1 MKKICCVVLALLCVS
16 LCLAGC
22 GKADA
27 ANEEPLIRSFVIGN
41 STAEIQTRTEDG
53 ETRYVIAI
61 TLPTDTNFKNCAAN
75 VELAPDAAL
84 SIDDSPCI
92 VNELG
97 GRLILNLALEER
109 DLVVT
114 SSELS
119 QTYSFQIELE

>member
-1 MKKICCVVLALLCVS
+1 MKKLCCAILAVLCILP
-16 LCLAGC
+16 CLAGC
-22 GKADA
+22 GKANA

-41 STAEIQTRTEDG
+41 SAAEIQTHTENG

-61 TLPTDTNFKNCAAN
+61 TLPTDTDFKNCAAN
-75 VELAPDAAL
+75 VELAPDASL

-97 GRLILNLALEER
+97 GLILNLALENR

-114 SSELS
+114 SGELS

>member
-27 ANEEPLIRSFVIGN
+27 ANEEPLIRNFVIGN
-41 STAEIQTRTEDG
+41 STAEIQTHTEDG

-61 TLPTDTNFKNCAAN
+61 TLPTDTDFKSCAAN
-75 VELAPDAAL
+75 VELAPDAVL
-84 SIDDSPCI
+84 DMDSPCI

-97 GRLILNLALEER
+97 GRLILNLALENR

-114 SSELS
+114 SGELS

>member
-1 MKKICCVVLALLCVS
+1 MKKIYCIVLTVLCLLP
-16 LCLAGC
+16 CLAGC
-22 GKADA
+22 GKANA
-27 ANEEPLIRSFVIGN
+27 VNEEPLIRNFVIGN
-41 STAEIQTRTEDG
+41 STAEIQTHTEDG

-61 TLPTDTNFKNCAAN
+61 TLPTDTDFKNCAAN
-75 VELAPDAAL
+75 VELAPDAVL
-84 SIDDSPCI
+84 SMDSPCI

-114 SSELS
+114 SGELS

>member
-1 MKKICCVVLALLCVS
+1 MKKICCIVLAALCLLP
-16 LCLAGC
+16 CLAGC
-22 GKADA
+22 GKENA
-27 ANEEPLIRSFVIGN
+27 ANEEPLIRNFVIGN
-41 STAEIQTRTEDG
+41 STAEIQAHTEDG

-61 TLPTDTNFKNCAAN
+61 TLPMDTDFKSCAAN
-75 VELAPDAAL
+75 VELAPDAVL
-84 SIDDSPCI
+84 SMDSPCI

-114 SSELS
+114 SGELS

>member
-1 MKKICCVVLALLCVS
+1 MKKICCVVLAMLCI

-22 GKADA
+22 GKVNA

-41 STAEIQTRTEDG
+41 STAEIQPHTENG

-61 TLPTDTNFKNCAAN
+61 TLPTDTDFKNCAAN

-97 GRLILNLALEER
+97 GRLILNLTLENR

-114 SSELS
+114 SGELS

>member
-1 MKKICCVVLALLCVS
+1 MKKICCVVLAVLCLLP
-16 LCLAGC
+16 CLAGC
-22 GKADA
+22 GKAND

-41 STAEIQTRTEDG
+41 SAAEIQTHTENG

-61 TLPTDTNFKNCAAN
+61 TLPTDTDFKNCAAN
-75 VELAPDAAL
+75 VELAPDAVL
-84 SIDDSPCI
+84 DMDSPCI

-97 GRLILNLALEER
+97 GRLILNLALENR

-114 SSELS
+114 SGELS

>member
-1 MKKICCVVLALLCVS
+1 MKKICCIVLAALCLLP
-16 LCLAGC
+16 CLAGG
-22 GKADA
+22 GKANA
-27 ANEEPLIRSFVIGN
+27 VNEDPLIRSFVIGN
-41 STAEIQTRTEDG
+41 STAEIQTHTEDG

-61 TLPTDTNFKNCAAN
+61 TLPTDTDFKSCAAN
-75 VELAPDAAL
+75 VELAPDAVL
-84 SIDDSPCI
+84 DMDSPCI

-114 SSELS
+114 SGELS

>member
-27 ANEEPLIRSFVIGN
+27 ANEEPLIRNFVIGN
-41 STAEIQTRTEDG
+41 STAEIQTHTEND
-53 ETRYVIAI
+53 ETHYVIAI
-61 TLPTDTNFKNCAAN
+61 TLPTDTDFKNCAAN
-75 VELAPDAAL
+75 VELAPDAVL
-84 SIDDSPCI
+84 DIDDSPCI

-97 GRLILNLALEER
+97 GRFILNLALEDR

-114 SSELS
+114 SGELS

>member
-1 MKKICCVVLALLCVS
+1 MKKICCIVLAVLCI

-22 GKADA
+22 GKANT
-27 ANEEPLIRSFVIGN
+27 ANEEPLIRSFVIGS
-41 STAEIQTRTEDG
+41 STADVQPHTEDG

-61 TLPTDTNFKNCAAN
+61 TLPTDTDFKNCAAN

-97 GRLILNLALEER
+97 GRLILNLALEDR

-114 SSELS
+114 RGELS
-119 QTYSFQIELE
+119 QTYSFQIGLE

>member
-1 MKKICCVVLALLCVS
+1 MKKICYVVLAVLCI

-22 GKADA
+22 GKANT

-41 STAEIQTRTEDG
+41 STAEIQTHAEDG
-53 ETRYVIAI
+53 ETHYVIAI
-61 TLPTDTNFKNCAAN
+61 TLPTDTDFKNCAAN

-84 SIDDSPCI
+84 DIDDSPCI

-97 GRLILNLALEER
+97 GRIILNLTLEDR

-114 SSELS
+114 RGELS
-119 QTYSFQIELE
+119 QTYSFQIGLE

>member
-1 MKKICCVVLALLCVS
+1 MKKICCIVLAMLCLLP
-16 LCLAGC
+16 CLAGC
-22 GKADA
+22 RKANA

-41 STAEIQTRTEDG
+41 STAEIQTHTEDG

-61 TLPTDTNFKNCAAN
+61 TLPTDTDFKNCAAN
-75 VELAPDAAL
+75 VELAPDAVL
-84 SIDDSPCI
+84 DMDSPCI

-114 SSELS
+114 SGELS

>member
-1 MKKICCVVLALLCVS
+1 MKKICCAILAVLCILP
-16 LCLAGC
+16 CLAGC
-22 GKADA
+22 GKVNA
-27 ANEEPLIRSFVIGN
+27 ANEEPLIRGFVIGN
-41 STAEIQTRTEDG
+41 STAEIQTHTEDG

-61 TLPTDTNFKNCAAN
+61 TLPTDTDFKNCAAN
-75 VELAPDAAL
+75 VELAPDAVL
-84 SIDDSPCI
+84 SMDSPCI

-97 GRLILNLALEER
+97 GRFILNLALEDR

>member
-1 MKKICCVVLALLCVS
+1 MKKICCIVLTVLCI
-16 LCLAGC
+16 LPCLAGC
-22 GKADA
+22 GKVNA
-27 ANEEPLIRSFVIGN
+27 ANEEPLIRGFVIGN
-41 STAEIQTRTEDG
+41 STAEIQTHTEDG

-61 TLPTDTNFKNCAAN
+61 TLPTDTDFKNCAAN
-75 VELAPDAAL
+75 VELAPDAVL
-84 SIDDSPCI
+84 SMDSPCI

-114 SSELS
+114 SGELS

>member
-27 ANEEPLIRSFVIGN
+27 ANEEPLIRSFVIGS
-41 STAEIQTRTEDG
+41 STAEIQTHTEDG

-61 TLPTDTNFKNCAAN
+61 TLPTDTDFTRCVAN
-75 VELAPDAAL
+75 VELATDAVL
-84 SIDDSPCI
+84 DMNSPCI

-97 GRLILNLALEER
+97 GRPILNLALEER

-114 SSELS
+114 SGEFS

>member
-1 MKKICCVVLALLCVS
+1 MKKICCIVLAALCLLP
-16 LCLAGC
+16 CLAGC
-22 GKADA
+22 GKANA
-27 ANEEPLIRSFVIGN
+27 VNEKPLIRNFVIGN

-61 TLPTDTNFKNCAAN
+61 TLPMDTDFKSCAAN
-75 VELAPDAAL
+75 VELAPDAVL
-84 SIDDSPCI
+84 SMDSPCI

-114 SSELS
+114 SGELS

>member
-1 MKKICCVVLALLCVS
+1 MKKICYVVLAVLCI

-22 GKADA
+22 GKANT

-41 STAEIQTRTEDG
+41 SMAEIQTHAEDG
-53 ETRYVIAI
+53 ETHYVIAI
-61 TLPTDTNFKNCAAN
+61 TLPTGTDFKNCAAN

-97 GRLILNLALEER
+97 GRLILNLALEDR

-114 SSELS
+114 RGELS
-119 QTYSFQIELE
+119 QTYSFQVGLE

>member
-27 ANEEPLIRSFVIGN
+27 ANEEPLIRNFVIGN
-41 STAEIQTRTEDG
+41 STAEIQTHAEDG

-61 TLPTDTNFKNCAAN
+61 TLPTDTDFKNCAAN